1 MTSERDRLVEAV
13 RTVPYSLRLVALV
26 LIFNGVFAL
35 IKLTTTLIG
44 NDVELDWRIV
54 NIIIG
59 YGLLMK
65 QRIFS
70 ITAFVSVAASA
81 FLHVKSLAAVLS
93 DYPIFGASGTLY
105 FGLAL
110 ALDLGMLY
118 VILYYSI
125 LKNLFNMKGKL

>member
-1 MTSERDRLVEAV
+1 MRDQLVDAV

-26 LIFNGVFAL
+26 LIFNGIFAL
-35 IKLTTTLIG
+35 IKLATVLIG
-44 NDVELDWRIV
+44 NDVKLDWRIV

-70 ITAFVSVAASA
+70 VAACVSVTAST

-93 DYPIFGASGTLY
+93 DYQVFGAGGTLY

-125 LKNLFNMKGKL
+125 LKNLFTMKGKL